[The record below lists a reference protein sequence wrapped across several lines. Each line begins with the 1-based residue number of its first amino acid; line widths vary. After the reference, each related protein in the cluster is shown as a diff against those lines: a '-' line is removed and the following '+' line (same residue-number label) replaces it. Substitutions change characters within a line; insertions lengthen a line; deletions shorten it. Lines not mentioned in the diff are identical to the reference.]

1 MKIIKSIIRYFTTRY
16 TKVQLIVIGVVIVFG
31 FVLSDS
37 SLYSRFFIYD
47 TKIRQL
53 ENQIEDYR
61 EQAKRDT
68 EQLEQLNSNKDDIEK
83 FAREKYFM
91 KKENED
97 IYIVE

>member
-1 MKIIKSIIRYFTTRY
+1 MRIIKSIVHYFTTRY
-16 TKVQLIVIGVVIVFG
+16 TKVQLIVIGVVIIFG

-47 TKIRQL
+47 REIRQL
-53 ENQIEDYR
+53 ENQIEDYQ
-61 EQAKRDT
+61 EQAKRDK

-83 FAREKYFM
+83 FAREKYLM

-97 IYIVE
+97 IYIFK

>member
-1 MKIIKSIIRYFTTRY
+1 MKIIKSIIHYITTRY
-16 TKVQLIVIGVVIVFG
+16 TKVQLIVIAVVILFG

-47 TKIRQL
+47 TEIRQL
-53 ENQIEDYR
+53 ENQIEEYR
-61 EQAKRDT
+61 EQAKQDK

-83 FAREKYFM
+83 FARERYLM
-91 KKENED
+91 KRENED